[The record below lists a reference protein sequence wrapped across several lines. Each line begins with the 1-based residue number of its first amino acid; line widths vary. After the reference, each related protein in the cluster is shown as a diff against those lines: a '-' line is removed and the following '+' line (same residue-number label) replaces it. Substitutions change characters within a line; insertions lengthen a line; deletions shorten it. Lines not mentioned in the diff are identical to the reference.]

1 MPNQFIQ
8 TLKNP
13 VLFRLYL
20 FYKLPAAFFSGVR
33 VREIDEQ
40 HCVVTVPYKWFSQN
54 PFRST
59 YFACLAMAAA
69 AYVLGHGRWA
79 PVLGVFGGGLLV
91 GISYRT
97 IGSGVSG
104 VVDLMARP
112 RLAGDGGPA
121 PPKVGR
127 TMLIVIG
134 RYALL
139 ALLAYVMI
147 ARLRLHPLGLLA
159 GASSVVAGAGVEA
172 LRLIMKKS

>member
-1 MPNQFIQ
+1 MPIEADPM
-8 TLKNP
+8 LR
-13 VLFRLYL
+13 RLQRN
-20 FYKLPAAFFSGVR
+20 AIV
-33 VREIDEQ
+33 
-40 HCVVTVPYKWFSQN
+40 
-54 PFRST
+54 
-59 YFACLAMAAA
+59 ACLAMAAA

-112 RLAGDGGPA
+112 RVAGEGAPA